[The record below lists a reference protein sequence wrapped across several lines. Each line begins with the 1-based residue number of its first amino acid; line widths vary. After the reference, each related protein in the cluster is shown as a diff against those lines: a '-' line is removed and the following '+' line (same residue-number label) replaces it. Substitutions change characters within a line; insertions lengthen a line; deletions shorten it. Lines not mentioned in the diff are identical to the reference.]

1 MNNKQE
7 LWKQS
12 TAYIFWGVLAYE
24 VLGIVSGIV
33 ASVESASNLMSLLR
47 GGGGSPSI
55 GTILCSIGVI
65 AGYVFFFLGIMKFS
79 GAVDEKDVPYINKIK
94 KAVICALCGA
104 AFGMIPAFGAIIG
117 WIFNLVAQILFLIA
131 YNNLRKST
139 TFPSLEGAQKL
150 FVASVLSL
158 VGACLSFIPAVN
170 PILSF
175 ISMIFMLIGWNK
187 IRTAELPADAAPAAE
202 TPAVETPA
210 VESAESK

>member
-12 TAYIFWGVLAYE
+12 TNYIFWGVLAYS

-33 ASVESASNLMSLLR
+33 SSIETASNLMSLLR
-47 GGGGSPSI
+47 GGGGTPSI
-55 GTILCSIGVI
+55 GSILCSVGVI

-94 KAVICALCGA
+94 KAVICALCGT
-104 AFGMIPAFGAIIG
+104 AFGLIPAFGALIG
-117 WIFNLVAQILFLIA
+117 WAFNLAAQILFLIA
-131 YNNLRKST
+131 YNNLRKSA

-150 FVASVLSL
+150 FVAAVLSL

-175 ISMIFMLIGWNK
+175 VAMILMLIGWNK
-187 IRTAELPADAAPAAE
+187 IRTAQLPAEAESAPATE
-202 TPAVETPA
+202 TAV
-210 VESAESK
+210 VESTETK

>member
-12 TAYIFWGVLAYE
+12 TNYIFWGVLAYS

-33 ASVESASNLMSLLR
+33 SSIETASNLMSLLR
-47 GGGGSPSI
+47 GGGGTPSI
-55 GTILCSIGVI
+55 GSILCSIGVI

-94 KAVICALCGA
+94 KAVICALCATACGL
-104 AFGMIPAFGAIIG
+104 IPAFGALIA
-117 WIFNLVAQILFLIA
+117 WALNLAAQILFLIA
-131 YNNLRKST
+131 YNNLRKSA

-150 FVASVLSL
+150 FVAAVLSL

-175 ISMIFMLIGWNK
+175 IAMIFMLIGWNK
-187 IRTAELPADAAPAAE
+187 IRTAQLPAAAEPAPAAE
-202 TPAVETPA
+202 TAV
-210 VESAESK
+210 VESTETK